1 MASVAKCS
9 RRLLSRSTTGT
20 SQILPIRTKTAS
32 LAASL
37 HTIRPI
43 PTQRPVSVIFTA
55 TSSFSTSAAPR
66 AKTAQ
71 HVRAGKQTQVSRKKK
86 KFAPRGKPI
95 SPGERKAYRKR
106 IVLSNNN
113 ALVVPGLEE
122 LAQPDA
128 TAASAGRIMALP
140 DVVVDQLRAIEAFKP
155 TQNFNLFRRPSLLV
169 RSETAALAERLQ
181 RQVLHEKK
189 TLRAVIDGERL
200 AGKSTMLQQAMAHGF
215 LNGFL
220 VFHVPE
226 GHELTTACTEYVAVS
241 GSDPVQY
248 IQPNYTHHLLLAT
261 LAANGELLGKFK
273 TAQAHDQLA
282 NPVAAGSTLLDL
294 INSAKEPDHAWPVF
308 QALMAELLD
317 AKTTLPRPP
326 VLFTIDGLAHLM
338 RISDYRNTAYE
349 RIHAHDLVLV
359 RFLADALGGATRFPH
374 GAAILAATTYGNV
387 PNNPTMDLVLAQ
399 RRAEQTAAAEAE
411 VEAGPDATSSNKPKQ
426 DPYFRGYDE
435 RVAAAMRTVE
445 VLSLKG
451 VSKTETRALLEY
463 WAASGVLRQ
472 RVDERAVLSSWT
484 LSGNGVVGELE
495 RSLLL
500 SLQV

>member
-1 MASVAKCS
+1 MASVGNCS
-9 RRLLSRSTTGT
+9 RRLLAPPLAITH
-20 SQILPIRTKTAS
+20 ILPIRPRTTS
-32 LAASL
+32 LAATL
-37 HTIRPI
+37 HTLRPTPI
-43 PTQRPVSVIFTA
+43 PKTA
-55 TSSFSTSAAPR
+55 PAALTAVSSFSTSAASR
-66 AKTAQ
+66 ARTAQ

-86 KFAPRGKPI
+86 KSVPRGKPI

-113 ALVVPGLEE
+113 ALAVPGLEE
-122 LAQPDA
+122 LAKPDA
-128 TAASAGRIMALP
+128 SAANAGRIMALP
-140 DVVVDQLRAIEAFKP
+140 DAVVDQLRAIEAFKP
-155 TQNFNLFRRPSLLV
+155 TQNFNLFRRPSLLI
-169 RSETAALAERLQ
+169 RSETAALAQRLQ
-181 RQVLHEKK
+181 HAVLREKK
-189 TLRAVIDGERL
+189 TLRIVIDGERL

-215 LNGFL
+215 LSDFL

-226 GHELTTACTEYVAVS
+226 GYELTSACTEYVPVP
-241 GSDPVQY
+241 GSNPVQY

-261 LAANGELLGKFK
+261 AAANSELLSKFK
-273 TAQAHDQLA
+273 TAVAHKQLA
-282 NPVAAGSTLLDL
+282 NPVAAGSTLRDL

-308 QALMAELLD
+308 QALMSELLN
-317 AKTTLPRPP
+317 AETSLPRPP
-326 VLFTIDGLAHLM
+326 VLFSIDGLAHLM

-359 RFLADALGGATRFPH
+359 RFLADALGGATRFHH

-387 PNNPTMDLVLAQ
+387 PKNPTVDLALAQ
-399 RRAEQTAAAEAE
+399 RLAEQEAAAI
-411 VEAGPDATSSNKPKQ
+411 AGSDTKSSEKPTP

-445 VLSLKG
+445 VLPLKG
-451 VSKTETRALLEY
+451 LSKTETRALLEY

-472 RVDERAVLSSWT
+472 RVDERTVLSSWT